1 MFDIFQ
7 GGGEGINELV
17 RQLGQETYSVHIQDC
32 HVIRQLACMDCNIQG
47 GKKLVFGLKTNVTS
61 QGFNES
67 CFACTYLKN
76 NNNNYNISLVK
87 RSLEFS
93 AQSPPHSPQLVYPNT
108 ETTGNSLCW
117 RWARSRCRFLR
128 SFSSAVRIF
137 ISRSFSNLCWTSN
150 RVSPVRTIYLN

>member
-47 GKKLVFGLKTNVTS
+47 GKKLVSGLKTNVTS

-67 CFACTYLKN
+67 CFSCTYLKN
-76 NNNNYNISLVK
+76 NNYNISSVK
-87 RSLEFS
+87 SSLEFS
-93 AQSPPHSPQLVYPNT
+93 RQSPHTHHSWYTPTRRRRGTPSVGAELEAGAAFCAVFQVLSESSSHVPSAISVGPP
-108 ETTGNSLCW
+108 TGSHLPGPL
-117 RWARSRCRFLR
+117 S
-128 SFSSAVRIF
+128 
-137 ISRSFSNLCWTSN
+137 
-150 RVSPVRTIYLN
+150 